1 MPIFSKKFSLPR
13 MPSRKASSMTNLSQ
27 LDASTRSNEFGLD
40 CGVVKARLSG
50 RNLIFKNGR
59 WRVEDGRGDSGG
71 EPVGKE
77 IGRLKNE
84 NRKLYEENN
93 LLKIKVDILLDM
105 PKQIDPALPGHDRNV
120 LLAGHLRADA
130 ASSGAPPR
138 IAFLQPPL
146 SGAFCYKTYQEKSLT
161 CCGVDKLK
169 LAETTAEVRS
179 QENEIESLR
188 SLIHRKPLSTFSQP
202 AMSTA

>member
-13 MPSRKASSMTNLSQ
+13 MPPRKASSMTNLSQ

-40 CGVVKARLSG
+40 YGVVKARLSG

-59 WRVEDGRGDSGG
+59 WRVEDGRGDSGD

-105 PKQIDPALPGHDRNV
+105 
-120 LLAGHLRADA
+120 
-130 ASSGAPPR
+130 
-138 IAFLQPPL
+138 
-146 SGAFCYKTYQEKSLT
+146 
-161 CCGVDKLK
+161 
-169 LAETTAEVRS
+169 LAETTAEVRL
-179 QENEIESLR
+179 QEDEIESLR